1 MRPSSPRGRG
11 SSLGRLPPISPRNK
25 SQPAVVLAPPP
36 DLPKSVSETSEP
48 SSFFTTLV
56 TYWVYLIALL
66 LGLVR
71 DVCAQIT
78 GRSQFFV
85 PQPKHFK
92 GFPPILNPIDSFY
105 SRRLYYRYRDVWNRP
120 VSGPPGSE
128 FDVYVRVADP
138 QTNRLKMLPGQH
150 RKMLNLGSYN
160 YLGISGESWDATC
173 APKVFS
179 VLESHGQSS
188 STADLVTDVQ
198 HELEQTVARF
208 LGKEDCVV
216 FSQGYGTNAWTIP
229 SLMGGKGT
237 LVISDSLNHTSIV
250 NGVRGSGAIVRVYR
264 HNDENDLENL
274 LKHAI
279 AFGQPKTF
287 LPFRKIL
294 VMTEGIF
301 SMEGEVCRLRQV
313 ASVCKRYKAYLYVD
327 EAHSIGAL
335 GKTGRGV
342 CEQTGV
348 SPNDVDVLMGTFTKS
363 FGAMGGYIASSKQMC
378 DYLRTCAYK
387 ESYMMSPVV
396 TAQILASF
404 AFISSTEQGL
414 HMIQNIKDNAN
425 YFRSKLEAMG
435 CEVLG
440 DRDSPVIPMMLYIP
454 TKISLFSKMCFD
466 RNVAV
471 VVVGFP
477 AVPLNAARARICISA
492 GHSREQLD
500 RALDVIEEVVGI
512 LKLRYKRSVFG

>member
-1 MRPSSPRGRG
+1 M
-11 SSLGRLPPISPRNK
+11 
-25 SQPAVVLAPPP
+25 SQPTPPP
-36 DLPKSVSETSEP
+36 PPPHQLSVSETSEP

-66 LGLVR
+66 LGLFR
-71 DVCAQIT
+71 DFCAKLT

-85 PQPKHFK
+85 PQHAKFK
-92 GFPPILNPIDSFY
+92 NFPPILNPIDSFY

-120 VSGPPGSE
+120 IAGPPGSE
-128 FDVYVRVADP
+128 FDVYIREADEH
-138 QTNRLKMLPGQH
+138 NRLKMREGKH

-160 YLGISGESWDATC
+160 YLGISGESWHETC
-173 APKVFS
+173 GPKVFS
-179 VLESHGQSS
+179 VLQEYGPSS
-188 STADLVTDVQ
+188 STADVVTNLQRD
-198 HELEQTVARF
+198 LEQKIAKF
-208 LGKEDCVV
+208 LQKEDCVV

-229 SLMGGKGT
+229 SIMGGKGT

-250 NGVRGSGAIVRVYR
+250 NGVRGSGALVRVFR
-264 HNDENDLENL
+264 HNDEHDLENL
-274 LKHAI
+274 LKQAV

-287 LPFRKIL
+287 LPFKKIL

-301 SMEGEVCRLRQV
+301 SMEGEICRLKEV
-313 ASVCKRYKAYLYVD
+313 AMVCKKYKAYLYVD

-348 SPNDVDVLMGTFTKS
+348 DPKDVDVLMGTFTKS

-378 DYLRTCAYK
+378 DYLRTCACR

-396 TAQILASF
+396 CAQILASF
-404 AFISSTEQGL
+404 ELSETPRGL
-414 HMIQNIKDNAN
+414 AMCQNIKDNAN
-425 YFRSKLEAMG
+425 YFRERMEQMG

-440 DRDSPVIPMMLYIP
+440 DRDSPVIPLMLYIP

-466 RNVAV
+466 RDVAV

-492 GHSREQLD
+492 GHTREQLD
-500 RALDVIEEVVGI
+500 RALAVIEEVVDI
-512 LKLRYKRSVFG
+512 LKLRYKKSVFG